1 MTLKGGIVF
10 RQFRLKKRMTH
21 PLRMSL
27 LDTEGHYCF
36 YDGHFK
42 LEWPTIPLPVWML
55 SQDYPLAWVSK
66 RYLGSQITS

>member
-1 MTLKGGIVF
+1 
-10 RQFRLKKRMTH
+10 
-21 PLRMSL
+21 MSL

-66 RYLGSQITS
+66 RYLGSHITS